1 MRLAPLI
8 TLLLASCA
16 AHSGPD
22 AAPATEAVVE
32 MDLLRPYPGA
42 DKVYVQVDLPGGET
56 GVFLVDTG
64 ASTSLLTD
72 DMAERLGV
80 EGVATGGIIAGLGG
94 QVPLY
99 EGRLPWV
106 NLGGVVLDDVAVA
119 VGTPSLGP
127 FSGQIPLDGI
137 LGNNVWG
144 RLQIAIDYPADI
156 IEIGLP
162 GQLPVPEDAERM
174 SFDGQHLL
182 VPLTLH
188 AGTEGGEKV
197 SRELLLELDTG
208 ARGVILT
215 EYTGPGF
222 ESVATEGEEPILGV
236 GAAENVPMSAFYRKT
251 RRVPLLQVELG
262 GVTIDD
268 PGSAIWLGSDGRS
281 GLDMLGLVG
290 HSVVKGHR
298 LLLDYPGGRFALLES
313 QREPRQVDGHEV
325 LLELDVARYGKSA
338 PERGLYRA
346 KLHAA
351 LDDLSGAVVSMED
364 YLKRFPDDSEA
375 AVGRARLL
383 RYMGDG
389 DGYWAAV
396 SGLDPQVLA
405 ELGELVA
412 AANWASLSG
421 QDDAALAMTA
431 AAVDASPED
440 AHARVARSDAL
451 YNSGDLSGAGAELA
465 RAATLVENPDANLMR
480 RARLA
485 SAEGDFYGALAHLR
499 RRLQLYPTDGT
510 SLWFFAL
517 LAQELSDGA
526 DGDGL
531 MATARSDLDSTW
543 TRLHDENRPL
553 DFLMATARILGD
565 EERVTELLDA
575 GLTRDCEPL
584 GESPDGEA
592 SEQNCTAWFLALAGR
607 DLDEATA
614 LIEGAVAADPDRSD
628 FLDTLAITRLEAGD
642 SAAAAEAAEEAA
654 RLAPDVIYHLWQ
666 AQRIRGIAGVLS
678 GESAE

>member
-1 MRLAPLI
+1 MRLAPVI
-8 TLLLASCA
+8 ILLLAGCA
-16 AHSGPD
+16 GHRGSD
-22 AAPATEAVVE
+22 AAPASAATVE

-42 DKVYVQVDLPGGET
+42 DKVYVQIDLPGGES

-72 DMAERLGV
+72 DMADRLGV

-99 EGRLPWV
+99 EGHLPWV
-106 NLGGVVLDDVAVA
+106 NLGGVVLEDVAVA

-144 RLQIAIDYPADI
+144 QLQIAIDYPADV
-156 IEIGLP
+156 IEIALP
-162 GQLPVPEDAERM
+162 GQLAVPGDAERM

-188 AGTEGGEKV
+188 AGTEDGEKV

-236 GAAENVPMSAFYRKT
+236 GAAENVPMSAFYRQT
-251 RRVPLLQVELG
+251 RRVPLLSVELG
-262 GVTIDD
+262 GVSIDA
-268 PGSAIWLGSDGRS
+268 PGSAIWLGSDGGRS

-313 QREPRQVDGHEV
+313 QRAPRQMDGHEI
-325 LLELDVARYGKSA
+325 LLNLDVARYGKSD
-338 PERGLYRA
+338 PDRGLYRA
-346 KLHAA
+346 RLHTA
-351 LDDLSGAVVSMED
+351 LDDLSSAVISMEE
-364 YLKRFPDDSEA
+364 YLRRHPEDNEA

-389 DGYWAAV
+389 DAYWTAV
-396 SGLDPQVLA
+396 SALEPTALS

-412 AANWASLSG
+412 AANWAALSG
-421 QDDAALAMTA
+421 RDEAALAMTEA
-431 AAVDASPED
+431 ALEGAPDD

-451 YNSGDLSGAGAELA
+451 YNTGDLTGAGAELA

-485 SAEGDFYGALAHLR
+485 AAEGDTYGALAHLR

-510 SLWFFAL
+510 SLWFYAM
-517 LAQELSDGA
+517 LAQEA
-526 DGDGL
+526 DAPEL
-531 MATARSDLDSTW
+531 LNTARADLDTTW

-553 DFLMATARILGD
+553 DFMLATARILGE
-565 EERVTELLDA
+565 EERVGEMLEV

-584 GESPDGEA
+584 GDGPGGES
-592 SEQNCTAWFLALAGR
+592 SEQNCKAWFLALAGR
-607 DLDEATA
+607 DMDDATA
-614 LIEGAVAADPDRSD
+614 LIESAVAAEPERSD
-628 FLDTLAITRLEAGD
+628 FLDTLAITRLEIGDMAG
-642 SAAAAEAAEEAA
+642 AAEAAEAAA

-666 AQRIRGIAGVLS
+666 AERIRARADLPVQRG
-678 GESAE
+678 GE